1 MNFLKILL
9 GSCLGTLLAVF
20 LVFFIGLGIL
30 SVVASSAGE
39 PGKKALDKPGFLEI
53 RADLYYPE
61 KTNNVRSTGV
71 FDLNEQHI
79 GLHDL
84 VQSIQHAAS
93 DPKIKG
99 ILYRSGY
106 SSLGS
111 ASALLIRQAL
121 LEFKASGKPI
131 YAYGEYFTEGSY
143 SMASVADRILLNPNG
158 VVELKGFGAMIPF
171 FKEFLDKTGISFEVY
186 YAGQFKSATEPVR
199 FNKMSDQNRSQ
210 IREYLEDLYR
220 LHLEG
225 ISESRGIAVS
235 DLRNISNEY
244 LSRSASDAI
253 RFKLADTLAYQDDVY
268 RMIQNDLGLSETA
281 RPSIFSVNRYFESF
295 DHQPAHA
302 PAATA
307 GRIAIVFAE
316 GEILDGEGHNG
327 QVGSA
332 RYLRILRKIRQDDK
346 IKALVLRI
354 NSPGGSS
361 MASDNILHE
370 INLIREAGKPV
381 VVSMGDYAASGGYY
395 IACSAD
401 SIFAEPNTITGSIG
415 VFFMIPNLTKLMG
428 DKLGIDM
435 DTVRTGKF
443 TTAFT
448 PFMPWSSEE
457 SLIAQQQ
464 TDMVYDRFLSV
475 VSKGRNMDKDDV
487 EAVAQGRVWSGVKA
501 LEHGLVDRLGGMQDA
516 LDCAVRMAKLDEYK
530 VLEYP
535 AMKDPIQQLLEDLTS
550 KEPEITESIIQN
562 KLTAWFRPYARFAS
576 WTKEQAGKPLMRMPF
591 ELSIR

>member
-20 LVFFIGLGIL
+20 LVCFIGIGIL
-30 SVVASSAGE
+30 SVVASTTGAPS
-39 PGKKALDKPGFLEI
+39 KKALDKPGFLEI
-53 RADLYYPE
+53 RADQYYPE
-61 KTNNVRSTGV
+61 KTNNVRSASV

-84 VQSIQHAAS
+84 VKSIEHAAS

-111 ASALLIRQAL
+111 ASALLIRQSL
-121 LEFKASGKPI
+121 LEFKNSGKPI

-143 SMASVADRILLNPNG
+143 AMASVADRILLNPNG

-199 FNKMSDQNRSQ
+199 LNKMSDQNRSQ

-220 LHLEG
+220 LHLES

-235 DLRNISNEY
+235 DLRKISNEY
-244 LSRSASDAI
+244 LSRSASDAL

-268 RMIQNDLGLSETA
+268 RMIQKDLGLSETA
-281 RPSIFSVNRYFESF
+281 RPPIVSVNRYFESF
-295 DHQPAHA
+295 GHQPAHA

-307 GRIAIVFAE
+307 GRIAVVFAE

-332 RYLRILRKIRQDDK
+332 KYLRILRKIRQDDK
-346 IKALVLRI
+346 VKALVLRI

-401 SIFAEPNTITGSIG
+401 SIYAEPNTITGSIG

-435 DTVRTGKF
+435 DTVRTGRF

-464 TDMVYDRFLSV
+464 TDRVYDRFLTV
-475 VSKGRNMDKDDV
+475 VSEGRNMDKDDV

-516 LDCAVRMAKLDEYK
+516 LDCAVRMAKLDEYR

-535 AMKDPIQQLLEDLTS
+535 AMKDPIQQLLEELTS
-550 KEPEITESIIQN
+550 KEPEITESIIKN
-562 KLTAWFRPYARFAS
+562 KLTAWFKPYARMAS
-576 WTKEQAGKPLMRMPF
+576 WSKEQAGKPLMRMPF